1 MAPRIGFE
9 WRTGEEEFLRFGAD
23 MSAEMP
29 QLSTPD
35 RERWIT
41 LVLLRTLAALLV
53 VAAATASAAFSPAQQ
68 QRMQIEQELVAILV
82 MEQEA
87 WAASDPNQY
96 KSLVDPQVAD
106 VWISQW
112 RGGWGTGRTAFGGR
126 RLLLLS
132 AQPLSQDL
140 VRAAVQVTQPRIN
153 WWQTS
158 VQRETR
164 FYRRAGYTWLRTL
177 PPAEYWGDQL
187 TLETSHLVFL
197 YHAPDAQAVTTAAAQ
212 LEAAYLELH
221 AMLDVEPPSASEKI
235 VVIVRPDLVQTRS
248 WSGGDIELTSPLLA
262 QVDASQSDADYVAS
276 TVLNRIIAH
285 ALNGERIMNTAQLQN
300 WGLFLSALR
309 GWLRAELLELPTP
322 WRGEAQKIFAAYA
335 AGSYPLRL
343 ADLTEFQVEGQ
354 PGRDTALW
362 RYMAAETLLEYSVAR
377 AGREALPALLDGL
390 SEAASWSELIE
401 IVFDASEEE
410 FVAGWNRYLS
420 EVYGLE

>member
-9 WRTGEEEFLRFGAD
+9 WRTGEEEFLRFGATTNVE
-23 MSAEMP
+23 AP
-29 QLSTPD
+29 LSTPD

-41 LVLLRTLAALLV
+41 LVLLRSVTALLV
-53 VAAATASAAFSPAQQ
+53 MAAATASAAFSPAQQ
-68 QRMQIEQELVAILV
+68 QRIQVEQELAAILV
-82 MEQEA
+82 MEQQA

-96 KSLVDPQVAD
+96 KALVDPQVTES
-106 VWISQW
+106 WIGQW
-112 RGGWGTGRTAFGGR
+112 RGGWGTSRTAFGGR

-132 AQPLSQDL
+132 AQPLSQDF
-140 VRAAVQVTQPRIN
+140 VRADVQVMQPRIN
-153 WWQTS
+153 WWQAS

-177 PPAEYWGDQL
+177 PPAEYWGNQL
-187 TLETSHLVFL
+187 TLETPRLSLR
-197 YHAPDAQAVTTAAAQ
+197 YHAPDAQAVTAAAVQ

-221 AMLDVEPPSASEKI
+221 AMLGVEPPSAAKKI
-235 VVIVRPDLVQTRS
+235 VVIVQPELVQTRS
-248 WSGGDIELTSPLLA
+248 WAGGDIELTSPLLA

-285 ALNGERIMNTAQLQN
+285 TLNGERIMNAAQLQN

-309 GWLRAELLELPTP
+309 GWLRAELLGLPTP
-322 WRGEAQKIFAAYA
+322 WRGEAQKVFVTHA

-354 PGRDTALW
+354 PGRNTALW

-377 AGREALPALLDGL
+377 AGQEALPALLDGL
-390 SEAASWSELIE
+390 SETASWPELIGV
-401 IVFDASEEE
+401 VFDASEEE
-410 FVAGWNRYLS
+410 FVAGWNRYLA
-420 EVYGLE
+420 EAYDLQ